1 MFTVLK
7 DSVLE
12 VLQHEGPVA
21 LVTNSDQGPH
31 LVATWASYIEIVD
44 DTQLAIPA
52 GGYRQTEQNLEA
64 GSPVQMLVASRDV
77 KGSSGAGTGFRLTGH
92 GAMVTEGDI
101 YEQIHDCFNWARA
114 ALVINVDEIEQLI

>member
-1 MFTVLK
+1 MLK

-21 LVTNSDQGPH
+21 IVTHSDRGPH

-44 DTQLAIPA
+44 DTRLAIPA

-64 GSPVQMLVASRDV
+64 GSPVQMLLASRDV
-77 KGSSGAGTGFRLTGH
+77 KGSGEAGTGFRLTGH
-92 GAMVTEGDI
+92 GTMVTEGDV
-101 YEQIHDCFNWARA
+101 YEQIHDRFNWARA
-114 ALVINVDEIEQLI
+114 ALVIRVDKIAQLI